1 MIRRCN
7 AHDFDGVLR
16 LLRQLWPDGQL
27 DPAQLGVVFEQV
39 LTTDSQFCLCAVED
53 ENLVG
58 FGSLSLRSS
67 LWETGYLGHIDEL
80 IVDEKHRQCGV
91 GTRLLLGL
99 IELARQNGCRRIELD
114 SAFHRTAAHQ
124 FYESQGFQNR
134 AYLFSRPIG
143 G

>member
-7 AHDFDGVLR
+7 VGDFDGVLR
-16 LLRQLWPDGQL
+16 LLRQLWPDRQL
-27 DPAQLGVVFEQV
+27 DSALLRVVYEQV
-39 LTTDSQFCLCAVED
+39 LTTDSQFYLCAVAD

-67 LWETGYLGHIDEL
+67 LWETGYLAHIDEL
-80 IVDEKHRQCGV
+80 IVDEKHRQCGI
-91 GTRLLLGL
+91 GTRLLLAL
-99 IELARQNGCRRIELD
+99 IDLARQNGSRRIELD

-134 AYLFSRPIG
+134 AYLFSKLD
-143 G
+143 